1 MQTNRASAQFKTSRK
16 TAVQIQQWL
25 KLAPLLAIVLLSLL
39 ATVVFCFSALATTA
53 TCWRAPAEPRMLEIK
68 GSSSSGPV
76 QRFLHHN
83 EHDGAGQLQLYSAD
97 SPLALA
103 SLYRWPLPDSTG
115 VAAAF
120 YARPEPLDSDYDGLI
135 DQLISTDIAGRIWLT
150 QVNAAGFGPTR
161 LLADL
166 TQPDW
171 RFIASAGV
179 IDVSLPLLLRPE
191 GLAGRHHK
199 LLLIARNIATGEDA
213 LFTVRLPTHVP
224 VSDPIEFDALFDR
237 TVLTEIKREE
247 GLSREQWRNIVNS
260 AGWWARLSGQVTQPP
275 KVVAGVI
282 YSAGA
287 TSDFSAETCADQS
300 AEHDIVAMQLHS
312 AGLVYSQRRFRLLN
326 GEGQLKLQRQSDGTA
341 ALVLDNTDEQQRV
354 LEDLQVISS
363 ACPDCTEQLKLDE
376 FPRWLKL
383 ATYRHETG
391 AH

>member
-1 MQTNRASAQFKTSRK
+1 MQTNRSSTHHEIRK
-16 TAVQIQQWL
+16 TVEQFRRWL
-25 KLAPLLAIVLLSLL
+25 KLAPLLAIVCLTLL
-39 ATVVFCFSALATTA
+39 ATAVFCFSALAA
-53 TCWRAPAEPRMLEIK
+53 TPECWRAPAEPRVLELQ

-76 QRFLHHN
+76 QRLLHHN
-83 EHDGAGQLQLYSAD
+83 EHDGDGQLQLYSTD
-97 SPLALA
+97 SPVALA
-103 SLYRWPLPDSTG
+103 SLHRWPLSDGAG

-120 YARPEPLDSDYDGLI
+120 YAKPEPLDSDYDGLI

-150 QVNAAGFGPTR
+150 QVNAAGFGATR

-166 TQPDW
+166 AQPDW

-179 IDVSLPLLLRPE
+179 IEVSLPLLLRPE
-191 GLAGRHHK
+191 GIAGRHHK
-199 LLLIARNIATGEDA
+199 LLLIARNIKTGEDA
-213 LFTVRLPTHVP
+213 LFALRLQTHLAVT
-224 VSDPIEFDALFDR
+224 DPIAFDALFDR
-237 TVLTEIKREE
+237 TVLTETEREE
-247 GLSREQWRNIVNS
+247 GLSNEQWINIINS

-282 YSAGA
+282 YSAVA
-287 TSDFSAETCADQS
+287 ISDFNAAECADQS
-300 AEHDIVAMQLHS
+300 AEHDVVAMQMHS

-326 GEGQLKLQRQSDGTA
+326 GEGQLKLRQQSDGTA
-341 ALVLDNTDEQQRV
+341 ALVLANTDEQQLV
-354 LEDLQVISS
+354 LADLQKISS